1 MTDRFEQL
9 RQALSDVL
17 RLDRVLLTQPLI
29 ASMQFNLAFDTDIE
43 ELREFLRAGSDAE
56 VQPLIGFIDKAHGL
70 HGERVTP
77 QAVTPPSSD
86 ERLEW
91 VLGQLGL
98 AELRSEILARMPN
111 PDPMVIVDQ
120 DFRDWYTPEVENR
133 NANFWNDY
141 VRVLN
146 KKGWG
151 AESIKTVNDQ
161 AREVMRRIED
171 PTAEHYVSSR
181 GLAVGYVQSGKTAN
195 FTAVA
200 AKAID
205 AGYRLVIILAG
216 TLDNLRNQTQ
226 RRLDKE
232 LFGRE
237 AVLDGRDEDNLT
249 DRERKAEVYFNDD
262 IEWEYDWESDGNGFV
277 VHGEER
283 MGTPGFPRIRRLTT
297 SVNDYLGSA
306 GGANPIIIDD
316 PQTGAVHDP
325 ETLGT
330 MPCLVAVVKKN
341 ASVLEK
347 LNLDLHR
354 ARRSGK
360 VIADLPTLIIDD
372 ESDQASINTKDNRK
386 KKVDEELE
394 RTAVNEQITKL
405 LSICPRSQY
414 IGYTATP
421 FANVFVDPA
430 DPQDLYPRHY
440 VLMLNEPPEYKGA
453 KWFHDQMN
461 FADNPEDATIEN
473 SNSKALIRELVEEDG
488 LSEEFFDSLR
498 EQELQEALDMFVL
511 TGGIKKFR
519 KKHHSGLD
527 FKHHTMLVH
536 EAVDTKSHTNARK
549 TLSDIWTKRMYGMG
563 GAWED
568 LENLYESQ
576 VLPVI
581 KLDRYNNG
589 YLNPASFAALKPFI
603 LEAVEEIMV
612 DVQRDE
618 APILQVD
625 TQGKDTPNFEL
636 GSVWKILVGGAKLS
650 RGYTVEGLTVSYFR
664 RRTGGADTLMQTGRW
679 FGFRKGYQDL
689 VRLYAPPSLVE
700 AFEAA
705 MNDEESFRD
714 QIKVYANLS
723 ADGQPEL
730 TPMQLAPLVHQSLP
744 DLKPTSRNKM
754 FNAYL
759 GATAS
764 APRIVELNSIPD
776 RTQRGKLAENCLNV
790 ALPLLK
796 TLSPAPS
803 DFAYFRLEGARAGA
817 PVPAAGLQKLHA
829 GTIDARTFIDLLEAM
844 NWYEGAAYKENNVT
858 PRVQYLRE
866 LVGSGRHSNPAN
878 SDFVEVAVLLPA
890 PKSRNVRTITVPGID
905 WPIPLVKRSRRE
917 HRHDITGTD
926 RKHAYTLEN
935 IAAGNPCTEI
945 KPEDWEEFKEQ
956 LRERVANNDLPE
968 PFSLDPAVA
977 NARGAVL
984 LTLFDDRDPEKI
996 KDMEDTNSWIE
1007 PSFEKGEVGV
1017 ALAFNSPHRPIEH
1030 GQEIY
1035 KWRVHVPG
1043 KEDAI
1048 SVDTAEVEQTQQ
1060 QKG

>member
-1 MTDRFEQL
+1 MTERFEQIQ
-9 RQALSDVL
+9 QAIADIL
-17 RLDRVLLTQPLI
+17 RLDRMILKQPLI
-29 ASMQFNLAFDTDIE
+29 ASLDFNLDFETDLD

-56 VQPLIGFIDKAHGL
+56 VQPLIGFIDKACGL
-70 HGERVTP
+70 DGEKVRPQTATP
-77 QAVTPPSSD
+77 ASSK
-86 ERLEW
+86 ERLAW
-91 VLGQLGL
+91 VLEQLGL
-98 AELRSEILARMPN
+98 AELRKEISEHMPQ

-120 DFRDWYTPEVENR
+120 KFQDWYTPEVENR
-133 NANFWNDY
+133 NAHFWNDY

-151 AESIKTVNDQ
+151 ADAIKTVNDQ

-181 GLAVGYVQSGKTAN
+181 GLVVGYVQSGKTAN

-205 AGYRLVIILAG
+205 AGYRLIIVLAG

-249 DRERKAEVYFNDD
+249 DRERKTETYFNDD
-262 IEWEYDWESDGNGFV
+262 IEWEYDWETEGQGFV
-277 VHGEER
+277 VHGER
-283 MGTPGFPRIRRLTT
+283 MGKEPGFPRIRRLTT

-325 ETLGT
+325 ENLAT

-347 LNLDLHR
+347 LNLDLQR

-386 KKVDEELE
+386 KEADEERE
-394 RTAVNEQITKL
+394 RTAVNEQVTTL
-405 LSICPRSQY
+405 LQTCPRSQY

-440 VLMLNEPPEYKGA
+440 VLMLNEPPAYKGA
-453 KWFHDQMN
+453 KWFHDKMD
-461 FADNPEDATIEN
+461 FADNPEDATIAN
-473 SNSKALIRELVEEDG
+473 SNSKALIRELEEEDG
-488 LSEEFFDSLR
+488 VSEEFFDLLR
-498 EQELQEALDMFVL
+498 EEELQEALDMFVL
-511 TGGIKKFR
+511 TGGIKKYR
-519 KKHHSGLD
+519 EEHHEGLS

-536 EAVDTKSHTNARK
+536 EAVDTNSHTMARE
-549 TLSDIWTKRMYGMG
+549 TLEKIWTSRMYGLG
-563 GAWED
+563 GAWGD
-568 LENLYESQ
+568 LEKLYEHN

-581 KLDRYNNG
+581 SLERYNDH
-589 YLNPASFAALKPFI
+589 YAIPSSFNELKPYI

-625 TQGKDTPNFEL
+625 TLGKATPNFEM

-664 RRTGGADTLMQTGRW
+664 RRAGGADTLMQTGRW

-700 AFEAA
+700 SFEAA
-705 MNDEESFRD
+705 MNDEENFRD
-714 QIKVYANLS
+714 NIKIYADLS
-723 ADGQPEL
+723 KEGQPEL

-764 APRIVELNSIPD
+764 APRIAELNSIPD
-776 RTQRGKLAENCLNV
+776 RKQRGKLAENFANV
-790 ALPLLK
+790 AIPLLK
-796 TLSPAPS
+796 TLSPSPS
-803 DFAYFRLEGARAGA
+803 DFAYFRVEGLRAGN
-817 PVPAAGLQKLHA
+817 PVPAAGVQQLHA
-829 GTIDARTFIDLLEAM
+829 GTMDASTFVELLEAM
-844 NWYEGAAYKENNVT
+844 NWYDGAAYKENNVT

-866 LVGSGRHSNPAN
+866 LIGSGRHSDPAN
-878 SDFVEVAVLLPA
+878 SDFAEVAVLLPA
-890 PKSRNVRTITVPGID
+890 PKTKARHTITVPGID
-905 WPIPLVKRSRRE
+905 WPVPLVKRNRRE
-917 HRHDITGTD
+917 RRHDITGTD
-926 RKHAYTLEN
+926 RKHAYALEN

-945 KPEDWEEFKEQ
+945 KPEDWKEFQDQ
-956 LRERVANNDLPE
+956 LNDKVVNNDLPE
-968 PFSLDPAVA
+968 PFNLDPAVA
-977 NARGAVL
+977 NSRGAVL
-984 LTLFDDRDPEKI
+984 LTLFDDRDPTEVKE
-996 KDMEDTNSWIE
+996 MEANDAWTE
-1007 PSFEKGEVGV
+1007 PSFHKGEVGV
-1017 ALAFNSPHRPIEH
+1017 ALAFNSPHRPIEQ
-1030 GQEIY
+1030 GEEIY
-1035 KWRVHVPG
+1035 KWRVHVPA
-1043 KEDAI
+1043 KENDI
-1048 SVDTAEVEQTQQ
+1048 SVDATEVEQTQ
-1060 QKG
+1060 